1 MAENQKCWL
10 DTVHP
15 AYAAAA
21 PHWAF
26 CRQSYEGGP
35 AYFETN
41 LFKFR
46 LEDPGDFVERKK
58 RANRYNFSGQVV
70 DIFNDHLFKVQP
82 TRKVDAAR
90 PGVQRFWKRA
100 TKGKGAN
107 GIEVFIREVSK
118 WKSAEGRL
126 YAVIDV
132 PSDGGV
138 PPTTEA
144 DRLSRG
150 LEPYAYYVHPDD
162 MLDIA
167 FDEDGKILWAK
178 VRERYRDDAD
188 PKAASDSY
196 EERYRLWERGKW
208 SLWRKKK
215 DDQTG
220 TVEAELIEEGEI
232 PFDEVPI
239 VIVEHQDGD
248 DYTSP
253 GLIDD
258 VVYIDR
264 DIFNL
269 GSELNETISQ
279 QTFGQLIMPSD
290 ALPSKLTEDQLAKY
304 LAVGKRRVL
313 VYYADAK
320 HPPQYIS
327 PDASQGGLI
336 LSTIDK
342 RIGWLY
348 DAVNLGSEVGREKT
362 TAASGVSKAY
372 DFATLEGGLV
382 TSATELE
389 SAEMEMARFVDLW
402 TGGTGELPEGLVA
415 YPRTFDV
422 VSLNQALTEAMSLQV
437 VLEEASP
444 TAMAELRKQLAAKG
458 LDKLDAKTMQ
468 QIVAE
473 IDAYAATERLGPAED
488 QEDEV
493 IEVENGG
500 LA

>member
-1 MAENQKCWL
+1 MADQKTWL

-15 AYAAAA
+15 AYAEKA

-35 AYFETN
+35 AYFDAN
-41 LFKFR
+41 LLKFR
-46 LEDPGDFVERKK
+46 LEDRPDFEDRKK
-58 RANRYNFSGQVV
+58 RASRYNFSRQVV
-70 DIFNDHLFKVQP
+70 DIINDHLFKVAP
-82 TRKVDAAR
+82 TRNIKSAPDA
-90 PGVQRFWKRA
+90 VKRFWVRA

-107 GIEVFIREVSK
+107 GIEVFVREVAK
-118 WKSAEGRL
+118 WAKAEGRA
-126 YAVIDV
+126 YVVIDV

-138 PPTTEA
+138 TPTTEA
-144 DRLSRG
+144 DRLARG
-150 LEPYAYYVHPDD
+150 LEPYAYIVHPDD

-167 FDEDGKILWAK
+167 YDEDGKILWAK
-178 VRERYRDDAD
+178 VRERYREDAD

-215 DDQTG
+215 HEQTG
-220 TVEAELIEEGEI
+220 AVEPEMIEDGT
-232 PFDEVPI
+232 FRFTEVPI
-239 VIVEHQDGD
+239 IIVEHQDGD
-248 DYTSP
+248 DYSSP

-258 VVYIDR
+258 VAYIDR

-269 GSELNETISQ
+269 GSELTETISQ

-290 ALPSKLTEDQLAKY
+290 AFPPNLDQAALQAY

-313 VYYADAK
+313 VYWAEAK
-320 HPPQYIS
+320 TAPQYIS

-362 TAASGVSKAY
+362 TSASGVSKAY

-402 TGGTGELPEGLVA
+402 TGGDGKLPEGLVA
-415 YPRTFDV
+415 YPRSFDV
-422 VSLNQALTEAMSLQV
+422 ISLNQALTEALSLQV
-437 VLEEASP
+437 VLEAASP
-444 TAMAELRKQLAAKG
+444 TAMAELRKQIAAKG
-458 LDKLDAKTMQ
+458 LDKVDEKIMQ
-468 QIVAE
+468 QIVDE
-473 IDAYAATERLGPAED
+473 IDAYAATERLGPPEVD

-493 IEVENGG
+493 IEVVDG
-500 LA
+500 